1 MVPRPGIGGLESIEC
16 LLDLLAKPLLLLT
29 LVFVDLQVNGGS
41 TLHLLE
47 VLEWHL
53 MNLHRTR
60 TALRPL
66 PGSHLK

>member
-1 MVPRPGIGGLESIEC
+1 MERMVPRAIGSEA
-16 LLDLLAKPLLLLT
+16 LLDLHREPLLLLT

-53 MNLHRTR
+53 RNLA
-60 TALRPL
+60 ALRPL
-66 PGSHLK
+66 PGSHLKRP

>member
-1 MVPRPGIGGLESIEC
+1 MERMVPRAIGSEA
-16 LLDLLAKPLLLLT
+16 LLDLHREPLLLLT

-53 MNLHRTR
+53 MNLHRTLQ
-60 TALRPL
+60 AL
-66 PGSHLK
+66 PGSHLEWT